1 MAGQLNGVVATSAL
15 LLAAAVVSLCSPG
28 AGAARQLLAGTT
40 GREATAAVA
49 VAASLAATGPLQV
62 QVEMAAALQVVP
74 GDNEAAAGGDG
85 GVAVS
90 KRLSPGGPD
99 PQHH

>member
-1 MAGQLNGVVATSAL
+1 MAKQFSVVVTSAL

-28 AGAARQLLAGTT
+28 AGAARQLLGT
-40 GREATAAVA
+40 GRETAVA

-62 QVEMAAALQVVP
+62 QVEMPALQVP
-74 GDNEAAAGGDG
+74 GDEAAAAGGDG
-85 GVAVS
+85 SVAAS